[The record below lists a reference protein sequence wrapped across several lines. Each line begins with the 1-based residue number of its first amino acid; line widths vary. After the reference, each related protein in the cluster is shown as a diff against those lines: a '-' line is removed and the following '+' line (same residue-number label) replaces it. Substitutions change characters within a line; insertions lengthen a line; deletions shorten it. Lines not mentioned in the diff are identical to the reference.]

1 MFRFEDPIYLY
12 LLVLIPILALI
23 RFVSY
28 RNQRKRL
35 RQFGDP
41 ELLKQLMP
49 DVSRFRPLVKF
60 WVLLGALALLIV
72 MLARPQLGTK
82 ISNEK
87 RVGIETIIAM
97 DISNSMLA
105 EDVVPSRLDRS
116 KMMVENLVDHF
127 TNDKI
132 GLIVFAGD
140 AFVQL
145 PITSDYV
152 SAKMFLSSISPSMMA
167 SQGTDIA
174 RAIEMATHSFT
185 QEEGIGKAI
194 IVITDGEDHEGGA
207 LEAAKAAKDEGMRV
221 YVLGVGSVNGAPIPV
236 SGTGDYMKDNTGN
249 TVMSA
254 LNEDMCKQ
262 VAQAGGGAYIHVENN
277 SAAQQ
282 QLDNELDKL
291 AKKETTTAVY
301 SEFDEQ
307 FQAVGILVLLLL
319 IVEICILDRRNP
331 LIKRLSLF
339 KRKGVSNQESV
350 VRSKMLMILFFL
362 LTPISYLLFPD
373 SCLQTPVSA
382 QTDRQYIRQGNKL
395 FRSGDYPNAEVS
407 YRKAIEKNPK
417 NPQAVF
423 NLGNALMAQKK
434 DSAAV
439 MQFDSATKLETNP
452 LRKAKAYHN
461 VGVICQSHKMYGE
474 AIEAY
479 KSALR
484 LNPADDETRYNL
496 VLCKHQQKKQ
506 QQNQQQN
513 QQGNND
519 QKQDDK
525 KDQQNKDQQKDKQE
539 DKKQQEQPKPQMSK
553 ENAEQLLNAAIQNE
567 KQTQDKLN
575 KAQQQPQRRTTL
587 KNW

>member
-1 MFRFEDPIYLY
+1 MFRFEDPIYLW
-12 LLVLIPILALI
+12 LLVLIPILALV
-23 RFVSY
+23 RFISY

-35 RQFGDP
+35 RKFGDP
-41 ELLKQLMP
+41 SLLKELMP
-49 DVSRFRPLVKF
+49 DVSRFRPSVKF
-60 WVLLGALALLIV
+60 WLLLGALALMIV
-72 MLARPQLGTK
+72 MLARPQMGTK
-82 ISNEK
+82 INHEK

-97 DISNSMLA
+97 DISNSMRA
-105 EDVVPSRLDRS
+105 EDIIPSRLDRS
-116 KMMVENLVDHF
+116 KMMIENLVDHF
-127 TNDKI
+127 SNDKI

-152 SAKMFLSSISPSMMA
+152 SAKMFLSSIDPSMIA
-167 SQGTDIA
+167 TQGTDIA

-194 IVITDGEDHEGGA
+194 IIITDGEDHEGGA
-207 LEAAKAAKDEGMRV
+207 LQAAEAAKDAGMRV

-236 SGTGDYMKDNTGN
+236 PGTGGYMTDRSGN

-282 QLDNELDKL
+282 QLDSELDKL
-291 AKKETTTAVY
+291 AKKETTTTIY

-307 FQAVGILVLLLL
+307 FQAVGVLVLLML
-319 IVEICILDRRNP
+319 IIEICVLDRRNP
-331 LIKRLSLF
+331 LLKNLSLF
-339 KRKGVSNQESV
+339 KRGERKEIQA
-350 VRSKMLMILFFL
+350 RLILL
-362 LTPISYLLFPD
+362 AVISLF
-373 SCLQTPVSA
+373 SCFSPLSSTA

-407 YRKAIEKNPK
+407 YRKAIEKNPR

-439 MQFDSATKLETNP
+439 VQFESASKLETNP

-461 VGVICQSHKMYGE
+461 MGVVCQSHKMYGE

-479 KSALR
+479 KNALR
-484 LNPADDETRYNL
+484 LNPEDNETRYNL
-496 VLCKHQQKKQ
+496 VLCKHQQQKQ
-506 QQNQQQN
+506 QQKQQQN
-513 QQGNND
+513 QQGND
-519 QKQDDK
+519 EKKQDNK
-525 KDQQNKDQQKDKQE
+525 KDQQKQDQQKDQQD

-567 KQTQDKLN
+567 KQTQDKLQ
-575 KAQQQPQRRTTL
+575 KAQQQPQRRTIQ